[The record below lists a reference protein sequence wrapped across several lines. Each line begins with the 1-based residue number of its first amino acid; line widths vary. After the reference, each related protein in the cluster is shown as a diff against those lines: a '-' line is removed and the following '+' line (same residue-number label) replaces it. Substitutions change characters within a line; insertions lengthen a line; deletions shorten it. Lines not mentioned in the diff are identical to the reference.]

1 VRPLIGRFIVPGDKS
16 ISHRYALLAAMAEGR
31 SRILG
36 LSPGQDVQSTLSC
49 LKTLGVDITFA
60 ADPGGPVEI
69 TGRGPGGLSAPAA
82 VLDAGNSGTTMRL
95 LAGILAAH
103 PFRATM
109 TGDASLSSRP
119 MERVAAP
126 LRQMGARVTTT
137 DGHAPVTIEGG
148 RLDAIA
154 FTSPV
159 ASAQVKSAVL
169 LAGLHASGVT
179 SVTEPAPT
187 RDHTE
192 RAFRAFGAAVDAR
205 PGFASVRGGQ
215 TLRAQTLE
223 VPGDPSSA
231 ATWAAAA
238 ASVPGSSIEIDG
250 VGLNPGR
257 IGFVKALERAGAE
270 IVADIRHEHGHEPS
284 GSLRVAYGDPVFF
297 EITPAEVPSLIDE
310 LPVLAAMAARRA
322 GMRVTGASE
331 LRVKESDRIREIV
344 AGLRAFG
351 AEAEELADGFEIG
364 PAPLRA
370 ASVDARHDHRLAM
383 AFAIAALGAPSSVI
397 TGADVVDV
405 SYPGFLTLLAERT
418 S

>member
-1 VRPLIGRFIVPGDKS
+1 MRPLIGRFTVPGDKS
-16 ISHRYALLAAMAEGR
+16 ISHRYALLAALAEGR

-49 LKTLGVDITFA
+49 LKTLGVPITFA
-60 ADPGGPVEI
+60 AGPDGAVTI
-69 TGRGPGGLSAPAA
+69 DGLGLGGLRAPADI
-82 VLDAGNSGTTMRL
+82 LDAGNSGTTMRL

-103 PFRATM
+103 AFRATM

-126 LRQMGARVTTT
+126 LRRMGARVTTT

-148 RLDAIA
+148 ALEAMA

-159 ASAQVKSAVL
+159 ASAQIKSAVL
-169 LAGLHASGVT
+169 LAGLHASGTT

-192 RAFRAFGAAVDAR
+192 RAFRAFGVEVDAR
-205 PGFASVRGGQ
+205 PGFAAVRGGQ
-215 TLRAQTLE
+215 ALHARTLN

-250 VGLNPGR
+250 ICLNPGR
-257 IGFVKALERAGAE
+257 IGFVRALERAGARV
-270 IVADIRHEHGHEPS
+270 IADIHHEQGYEPS
-284 GSLRVAYGDPVFF
+284 GSLRIAYGDPVFF
-297 EITPAEVPSLIDE
+297 EVTPAEVPSLIDE

-322 GMRVTGASE
+322 GMRVTGAGE

-397 TGADVVDV
+397 AGASVVDV